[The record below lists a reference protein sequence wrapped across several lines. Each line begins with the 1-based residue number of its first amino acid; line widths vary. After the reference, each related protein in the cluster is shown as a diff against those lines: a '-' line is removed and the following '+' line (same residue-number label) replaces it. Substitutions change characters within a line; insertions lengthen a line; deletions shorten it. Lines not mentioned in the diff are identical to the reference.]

1 MTEQTDGSATGP
13 LAGRLLEQ
21 PRALSVDDCLDSWK
35 DCSLHDG
42 GEEYLLKRVLGLQG
56 FRRIGLFTRSCE
68 SPDLFEH
75 KAGDEPTDEWTR
87 KA

>member
-21 PRALSVDDCLDSWK
+21 PRALSVDDCLDRRE
-35 DCSLHDG
+35 DCCLHDRG
-42 GEEYLLKRVLGLQG
+42 KEYPLERVFGLQG
-56 FRRIGLFTRSCE
+56 FRRIRLFTRSCE

-75 KAGDEPTDEWTR
+75 KAGDEPTDE
-87 KA
+87 